1 MPWFFPWSDFIK
13 KRACRYLLQHYLGHF
28 LQEKLTLDQ
37 LTVDLYNGTGRVD
50 KVPVDVWSV
59 NEMLDNAGIPVEMID
74 GFIGSI
80 SVSVPWTALLSE
92 SCCMD
97 IQGLEVTIAPRQR
110 VDTGGSMTDSM
121 VWNAMTTSMQ
131 LAQECLKEDPSTG
144 EEQAEASPPF
154 EGLESFAQTIESVLA
169 RVKLS
174 FTDTVIRFE
183 HLVKDTK
190 TGIGLEIHIK
200 RIEYSDLSTEL
211 AERDIHYKPRAVYEP
226 AACACKKLKIF
237 GLSVHLDEFPEDSRT
252 MPLNR
257 DYPDSLPPSPG
268 SGSCSLPPHHLHN
281 TLEGGSLS
289 AEEFFTSSHSAN
301 LLPQIKV
308 ATFAGQSEVKL
319 KLKQNV
325 ALPGPKVDV
334 ECFLGTLNVF
344 LSPKQIHLLTEF
356 SSGFLIPD
364 LSSPSDERG
373 QSVNK
378 PMKPEDYQKIEQDL
392 QNQLM
397 SKKLQEQR
405 NQQAQQRVNS
415 WNFNFDSSTTND
427 VLSHYSPGSDYD
439 SILGEEEEETFYSMS
454 SNHES
459 LPPLEEPE
467 LPVDMLKLNR
477 MPSGSN
483 LLHQTTDFSPLG
495 TLGVLQSSPRK
506 LLTNTIANDKRFV
519 NQKIHLTGK
528 GTSLTEAAES
538 VFVSSQQTLNEAK
551 TDGHSRHIMSSAAKP
566 GLAGIAALDD
576 PCPDVTK
583 VAIKL
588 TSLAVTLLHIDPV
601 LSPTSG
607 VKGSP
612 QDDSVH
618 PLTCLADK
626 FFSNLGTY
634 GFGGKDFDDMTE
646 KFVAACSKDHL
657 RCMAAPLSF
666 EFEKTVSGSHLIGKS
681 ELSAGKVHF
690 SECLFE
696 RSTSSSSNPMPY
708 STTELLKFLPREK
721 AAAAFYGF
729 TPSSTR
735 PCFKL
740 KYKSTQRTTASPNA
754 VQGRSVVVPKA
765 ELSVELGNL
774 LCEFDVSIM
783 DRLTALLDPQPVF
796 VNQPSNM
803 QSRMFRSCNPSLVNQ
818 QAVFTQAMEDS
829 PVVEQPFT
837 IHLTCP
843 SLTVVLRF
851 PIPDLRPTMDRRPW
865 WKQALRKERLTF
877 EFSAVEF
884 NTSHSGSEQPCNYN
898 FSFKE
903 LQGHFQE
910 DISSTR
916 MPVIAVTHGP
926 SESDTGGFD
935 WPRIVVT
942 VQPPAPLSALE
953 EVQSSDNSPLSSIDA
968 YPVMK
973 SDPSPFSSRP
983 VMFET
988 EELLMPGSQEEM
1000 STFQEDTV
1008 TSSKV
1013 HVECTFP
1020 RLDVNLHSKDVFEN
1034 IYNRL
1039 ASDLLLWEPMAPSL
1053 TDRADPCGFSIG
1065 AGLDLASQML
1075 HTQGPDRFVMCRSG
1089 LRSYDDDASSS
1100 EEGSSYFTSLES
1112 RYKRNAS
1119 IPNGQTAFTLSLNVT
1134 KARLAIF
1141 PISEAPSSYSSS
1153 KDSNS
1158 SSEKVLGEIVAEFND
1173 VMFFVAACYKSQ
1185 VDLSY
1190 LCLHSQKVAFQ
1201 HAPMVP
1207 QGAHVSM
1214 ESAFSGAELQS
1225 TFYHTEPSMRHS
1237 DGKSGEPMFSFAIK
1251 ASSDATKNIKEILF
1265 SLGLRRCTLRHR
1277 MVSSKQLWL
1286 TQITNFF
1293 DVKDDPVLGFSP
1305 PTVVTVFHTHVWE
1318 GAIDYR
1324 PIHLPLRVLLTL
1336 ETFNVSSNLTIESNV
1351 SLLRFIIDDAA
1362 LYLSD
1367 KCSGSAN
1374 IKNYVCVL
1382 DLGMFEL
1389 SLFTSDSREQ
1399 GQPQVQLRMSNNIVN
1414 VRTCSDSFF
1423 ALLQLIQYIAADG
1436 DLVPSYE
1443 PEPPDTAK
1451 TPTTPSRCP
1460 AEPPVKQGSVDDGA
1474 LSTIMNEAMVDSH
1487 SAEEAIHEK
1496 GSRAELNHQLSRSPR
1511 RDLFLF
1517 PDDEMLSALEEFSPS
1532 PDINP
1537 NAHVGNVGQ
1546 EGEEE
1551 EEEDSDDD
1559 FCILEHPDRE
1569 PDHLSHEVII
1579 KSLTGQQVNIVENHF
1594 SIPIGPSDQLSA
1606 PSHFPPA
1613 VFSYTVKEM
1622 SVAWHLYGG
1631 RDFGATPTRDQK
1643 KRISF
1648 AVDEKGHP
1656 VTNFSV
1662 RPTVL
1667 NPPKPTSNTSK
1678 KLSRKSGGPN
1688 RNNHVLMEFYLN
1700 KIRLQYEE
1708 YPEDTEQ
1715 ASRLV
1720 FLVQDVEIRD
1730 RLAQSQINK
1739 FLYQY
1744 TSEACPKQTHAN
1756 MIMLKMLYIR
1766 PDAGLKAQECN
1777 MRVSIQPLRLNVD
1790 QDALF
1795 FLRMFFSEI
1804 IGEAANNPKG
1814 SSSVDS
1820 SPVKAAVPNSD
1831 WLVRSSDGEETLV
1844 NSACGSEVDAA
1855 EPAPT
1860 FFRSFIF
1867 SPEVPIRL
1875 DYQGKRVDMEQ
1886 GTLAGLLI
1894 GLGQLNCSELRLKRL
1909 CCRSGLLGIDRVV
1922 NYALSEW
1929 LADIRGT
1936 QLPRILGGVG
1946 PVHSFLQLF
1955 QGLVDL
1961 VWLPI
1966 DQYRRDGRVMRGL
1979 QRGANSFTTSSAM
1992 AFLELTNRVVQI
2004 IQAAAETAYDVVS
2017 PASPVKRGQNRLAQQ
2032 PADLREGVTNAYQV
2046 FREGLGQTATNIV
2059 QVAKEEHEQK
2069 GVTGAVG
2076 GVLRQVPATVVQP
2089 LILATEATSNVLGGV
2104 RNQILP
2110 DARKEATEKWRASP

>member
-1 MPWFFPWSDFIK
+1 MMPWFFPWSDFIK

-50 KVPVDVWSV
+50 KVPIDVWSV
-59 NEMLDNAGIPVEMID
+59 NEMLDNAGLPVEVID
-74 GFIGSI
+74 GFIESI

-97 IQGLEVTIAPRQR
+97 IHGLEVTIAPRQR

-121 VWNAMTTSMQ
+121 IWNAMTTSMQ

-144 EEQAEASPPF
+144 EEQADTSPPF

-183 HLVKDTK
+183 HLPKDMK

-200 RIEYSDLSTEL
+200 RIDYSDLSTEL
-211 AERDIHYKPRAVYEP
+211 AERDSHYKAKSVYEP

-237 GLSVHLDEFPEDSRT
+237 GVSVHLDEFPEQSRT
-252 MPLNR
+252 VPHF
-257 DYPDSLPPSPG
+257 PDCGESPPPSPS
-268 SGSCSLPPHHLHN
+268 SGSCSPPLHQPHS
-281 TLEGGSLS
+281 TLEGVSLS
-289 AEEFFTSSHSAN
+289 AERFDSPSLSGN

-308 ATFAGQSEVKL
+308 ATFAGHSEIKI

-325 ALPGPKVDV
+325 AVPGPKVDV
-334 ECFLGTLNVF
+334 ECFLGTLNVL
-344 LSPKQIHLLTEF
+344 LSPKQIHLLAKF
-356 SSGFLIPD
+356 STGFLSPD
-364 LSSPSDERG
+364 LSSQPEEKRH
-373 QSVNK
+373 SVSK

-397 SKKLQEQR
+397 SKKLLEQKH
-405 NQQAQQRVNS
+405 QQAQQRVNS
-415 WNFNFDSSTTND
+415 WKFSFDSSAAND
-427 VLSHYSPGSDYD
+427 ALSHHSPGSDYD

-454 SNHES
+454 SNHDA
-459 LPPLEEPE
+459 LPPLEEPV
-467 LPVDMLKLNR
+467 LPCDMLMFNR
-477 MPSGSN
+477 TPSGSN
-483 LLHQTTDFSPLG
+483 LLQHSPEFSPLG
-495 TLGVLQSSPRK
+495 TLGVLQTSPYK
-506 LLTNTIANDKRFV
+506 LMNTIANDKRFV
-519 NQKIHLTGK
+519 NQKIHPTGS
-528 GTSLTEAAES
+528 GTSLTEAAGS
-538 VFVSSQQTLNEAK
+538 MFVSAKQSLNELK
-551 TDGHSRHIMSSAAKP
+551 TDGHSRHSLSSGNP

-583 VAIKL
+583 LSIKL
-588 TSLAVTLLHIDPV
+588 SSLAVTLLHIDPV
-601 LSPTSG
+601 FTPTSG
-607 VKGSP
+607 AKVSP
-612 QDDSVH
+612 EDDSAH
-618 PLTCLADK
+618 PLACMADK

-634 GFGGKDFDDMTE
+634 GFGGKDFDDMAE
-646 KFVAACSKDHL
+646 KFVSACTADHL
-657 RCMAAPLSF
+657 RCMAAPVSF
-666 EFEKTVSGSHLIGKS
+666 EFEKTVSSLHQTGKS
-681 ELSAGKVHF
+681 ELSAGKLQL

-696 RSTSSSSNPMPY
+696 RSTSSASNPTPY
-708 STTELLKFLPREK
+708 STTELLKFVSRECP
-721 AAAAFYGF
+721 AVPFYGF
-729 TPSSTR
+729 TPSSTL
-735 PCFKL
+735 PCVKL
-740 KYKSTQRTTASPNA
+740 KYKSTQRTTTSPTA
-754 VQGRSVVVPKA
+754 VHGRSVDVPKS
-765 ELSVELGNL
+765 ELSLVLGGL
-774 LCEFDVSIM
+774 LCELDVSIV
-783 DRLTALLDPQPVF
+783 DRLKALLDPQPVF
-796 VNQPSNM
+796 MNDASNM

-818 QAVFTQAMEDS
+818 QAVFTQALEDT
-829 PVVEQPFT
+829 PALEQPVT
-837 IHLTCP
+837 IHVTCP

-851 PIPDLRPTMDRRPW
+851 PIPDLRPAVDRRPW
-865 WKQALRKERLTF
+865 WKQSLRKERLTLD
-877 EFSAVEF
+877 FSAVEF
-884 NTSHSGSEQPCNYN
+884 NTCLSGSEQPCKYN

-903 LQGHFQE
+903 MHGHFQE
-910 DISSTR
+910 DSGSTS
-916 MPVIAVTHGP
+916 MPVIDVTHGQ
-926 SESDTGGFD
+926 SENDTGNKGFD

-953 EVQSSDNSPLSSIDA
+953 EVQSSDNSPLSSLDA

-973 SDPSPFSSRP
+973 AEPSPFSSRP

-1000 STFQEDTV
+1000 SRFQEDTV
-1008 TSSKV
+1008 STSKV

-1020 RLDVNLHSKDVFEN
+1020 NLDVNLHTKNIFEN

-1039 ASDLLLWEPMAPSL
+1039 ASDLLLWEPMAPSP
-1053 TDRADPCGFSIG
+1053 TDRLDPGGFSIG
-1065 AGLDLASQML
+1065 GGLDLASQML
-1075 HTQGPDRFVMCRSG
+1075 QAQGPDRFVMCRSG

-1100 EEGSSYFTSLES
+1100 EEGSSNFTSLENKY
-1112 RYKRNAS
+1112 RRNAS
-1119 IPNGQTAFTLSLNVT
+1119 IPNGQTAFTFALSVS

-1141 PISEAPSSYSSS
+1141 PNSKALSSTSSS
-1153 KDSNS
+1153 TDFTSCS
-1158 SSEKVLGEIVAEFND
+1158 DLVLGEIAAEFND
-1173 VMFFVAACYKSQ
+1173 VMFFIAACYKSQ

-1190 LCLHSQKVAFQ
+1190 LCLQSQKVSFQ
-1201 HAPMVP
+1201 HAPFVP
-1207 QGAHVSM
+1207 QTAHTSM

-1225 TFYHTEPSMRHS
+1225 TLYHTEPGMRHS
-1237 DGKSGEPMFSFAIK
+1237 DGKTGEPMFAFAIK
-1251 ASSDATKNIKEILF
+1251 VSSDTNKNIKEILF

-1277 MVSSKQLWL
+1277 MLSSKQLWL

-1293 DVKDDPVLGFSP
+1293 DVKDDPVLGFST
-1305 PTVVTVFHTHVWE
+1305 PTVVTVFHTHVSE

-1324 PIHLPLRVLLTL
+1324 PIHLPLRVLVTM
-1336 ETFNVSSNLTIESNV
+1336 ETFNVSSNLTIESNE

-1367 KCSGSAN
+1367 KCSGAAN

-1389 SLFTSDSREQ
+1389 SLFTCDSSEQ
-1399 GQPQVQLRMSNNIVN
+1399 GHPQVELRMSNNVVN
-1414 VRTCSDSFF
+1414 VRTCSDSCF

-1443 PEPPDTAK
+1443 PEPADTAK
-1451 TPTTPSRCP
+1451 TPSTPSRCP
-1460 AEPPVKQGSVDDGA
+1460 MEPPVKQGSVDEGA
-1474 LSTIMNEAMVDSH
+1474 LSTIMTEAMVDSH
-1487 SAEEAIHEK
+1487 SAEAATQEK
-1496 GSRAELNHQLSRSPR
+1496 GSRGELNHQLSRSPR

-1517 PDDEMLSALEEFSPS
+1517 PDDEMISALEDFSPDA
-1532 PDINP
+1532 P
-1537 NAHVGNVGQ
+1537 VGTRGQ
-1546 EGEEE
+1546 EGDDNHDDDE

-1559 FCILEHPDRE
+1559 YCILEHPDKE
-1569 PDHLSHEVII
+1569 LDGLSHEVII
-1579 KSLTGQQVNIVENHF
+1579 KSLADEKVNVVENHF

-1606 PSHFPPA
+1606 PGHFPPP
-1613 VFSYTVKEM
+1613 VLSYTVKEM
-1622 SVAWHLYGG
+1622 SVVWHLYGG
-1631 RDFGATPTRDQK
+1631 RDFGATPSRDQK
-1643 KRISF
+1643 KTISF
-1648 AVDEKGHP
+1648 AVDEKGQP
-1656 VTNFSV
+1656 VSPFSV

-1667 NPPKPTSNTSK
+1667 NPPKPTSNSSK

-1715 ASRLV
+1715 VSRLV
-1720 FLVQDVEIRD
+1720 LLVQDVEIRD
-1730 RLAQSQINK
+1730 RLAHSQINK

-1756 MIMLKMLYIR
+1756 MILLKMLYIR

-1777 MRVSIQPLRLNVD
+1777 LRVSIQPLRLNVD

-1795 FLRMFFSEI
+1795 FLRNFFSEI
-1804 IGEAANNPKG
+1804 MGEAANNPKG

-1820 SPVKAAVPNSD
+1820 SPVKSAAPSSD
-1831 WLVRSSDGEETLV
+1831 WLSKSSDGEETLV
-1844 NSACGSEVDAA
+1844 NSACGSEIDTS
-1855 EPAPT
+1855 ERAPT

-1894 GLGQLNCSELRLKRL
+1894 GLAQLNCSELRLKRL

-1929 LADIRGT
+1929 LADIKGT
-1936 QLPRILGGVG
+1936 QLPGILGGVG

-2017 PASPVKRGQNRLAQQ
+2017 PDSPAKRNQNRLAQQ

-2046 FREGLGQTATNIV
+2046 FREGLGQTATTIV
-2059 QVAKEEHEQK
+2059 QVAKDEHEQK

-2076 GVLRQVPATVVQP
+2076 GVLRQVPATVVHP

-2104 RNQILP
+2104 RNQMLP
-2110 DARKEATEKWRASP
+2110 DARREATEKWRASP